1 MNLNKKTD
9 KIEKLECMNILINV
23 CQTLVVTDFDEIKFA
38 VFELKEAIK
47 RLEQYLYYSDCN
59 PFLENVSYVSYSRFI
74 YENYLN
80 DVYIIQTRFRTLI
93 NAIKNE
99 KRFSLDNEEIDLIET
114 KYNMVLSE
122 LRKITKEKRGSHVH
136 ERRYN
141 DKDFFIV
148 DIMEKCNNINKKNNG
163 KPIQEYREKDV
174 YNGVAISHLDDVQNM
189 IIKDNNFIYETI
201 NIFLKEI
208 LEFIVT
214 KINLL
219 INNFN

>member
-1 MNLNKKTD
+1 
-9 KIEKLECMNILINV
+9 
-23 CQTLVVTDFDEIKFA
+23 
-38 VFELKEAIK
+38 
-47 RLEQYLYYSDCN
+47 
-59 PFLENVSYVSYSRFI
+59 
-74 YENYLN
+74 
-80 DVYIIQTRFRTLI
+80 
-93 NAIKNE
+93 
-99 KRFSLDNEEIDLIET
+99 
-114 KYNMVLSE
+114 MVLSE

-141 DKDFFIV
+141 DKDFLIV

-163 KPIQEYREKDV
+163 KPIQEYKEEDV